1 MNSIISD
8 TKNSILLNLVPVS
21 QINNILFLWNSV
33 GNLDKY
39 NTVNIFV
46 RLFSFSSIK
55 HASYFTRREKH
66 WATDTNN
73 YLFLVECEFCYS
85 VCRFGRKWCQFIFFI
100 HYFYFFRLRPKRE
113 DKGGTIITLKIK
125 QKEGESKSFF
135 KKISL
140 KDEQLESKII
150 QQSKC
155 KSAFKGCTSVIR
167 DSANT
172 TWNEADSVKF
182 HLTRANQ
189 RALL

>member
-1 MNSIISD
+1 MGTLINTTLLIYLSVYLVSRQLNMLPILPGEKNIGQPTQII
-8 TKNSILLNLVPVS
+8 IYFWLNANFVIRFVDLDE
-21 QINNILFLWNSV
+21 NGANLFFLYILFLLSTY
-33 GNLDKY
+33 K
-39 NTVNIFV
+39 I
-46 RLFSFSSIK
+46 SF
-55 HASYFTRREKH
+55 RR
-66 WATDTNN
+66 
-73 YLFLVECEFCYS
+73 S
-85 VCRFGRKWCQFIFFI
+85 
-100 HYFYFFRLRPKRE
+100 PKRE

-125 QKEGESKSFF
+125 QKEGKSKSFF